1 MKLRTILLSLMVIV
15 LVACNKTPSEHVF
28 EGTMED
34 MDVKSVLTVDG
45 DKIQKEHLTYEL
57 PYDVASISNQDEA
70 EEAASIQERA
80 YNSLIENTPEGA
92 VEVKVT
98 ADEEKQ
104 AIIMNFDLDYSNSE
118 NIEAL
123 TEQGFLED
131 SEESEFVSFKKT
143 KEQYEAD
150 GLKEKE

>member
-15 LVACNKTPSEHVF
+15 LVACSKTPSNHVF
-28 EGTMED
+28 EGTIED

-57 PYDVASISNQDEA
+57 SYDAASISNQDEA

-92 VEVKVT
+92 VEVKVA

-104 AIIMNFDLDYSNSE
+104 AIIMNFDLDYSTSE

-123 TEQGFLED
+123 NEQGFLED

-150 GLKEKE
+150 GLKEQE